1 MTRGTYHSPPCARH
15 TWVHTEDLGY
25 HFAAFS
31 EESRWAAIN
40 SARFFRNPSRNCC
53 GVMFA
58 TRCSIS
64 VCSHGCSLTVIP
76 APSMLAPSPQQ
87 SESFEPWSVSLGY
100 LPLRVPWRSTSR
112 TSATADRAWRG
123 PDTASYAA
131 TFQVR
136 IAAGLATPLVTWLGA
151 SRFRLSDS
159 DSESDS
165 ADSESPSK
173 LEIGAA

>member
-87 SESFEPWSVSLGY
+87 SESFEQWSRQ
-100 LPLRVPWRSTSR
+100 PRVPASSGSVAIHVADVGHCRPSVARPRHSLIRGDVSGPHSCGPCNSTR
-112 TSATADRAWRG
+112 NLAW
-123 PDTASYAA
+123 S
-131 TFQVR
+131 F
-136 IAAGLATPLVTWLGA
+136 
-151 SRFRLSDS
+151 
-159 DSESDS
+159 
-165 ADSESPSK
+165 SPCRNSK
-173 LEIGAA
+173 SNLIR